1 MIKAVL
7 LDLGETLLTYGKV
20 NVSSAFNEA
29 CHSSYDYL
37 KDAGQPVGSFFGYMM
52 RNLFSIRLHCLISY
66 ITGNDFDSLDLM
78 KKSGKKNGFTLSD
91 AQWEHVSWIWYDAI
105 GRLATVEPDISD
117 TLEKLRAMNLKI
129 GILSN
134 TFVHSSTL
142 INHLKQF
149 NIWQFFDEAVFSYEF
164 KFRKPSKKIFLAA
177 AEKIG
182 IEPQNILF
190 VGDRVLADVK
200 GSMSTGMTA
209 VLKNA
214 YTNYGKTPPKGS
226 YKIENLSELPALIKK
241 LNKIN

>member
-20 NVSSAFNEA
+20 DVLSVFNQA
-29 CHSSYDYL
+29 CRQSYDYL
-37 KDAGQPVGSFFGYMM
+37 KGAGQPVGSFRSYTM
-52 RNLFSIRLHCLISY
+52 RNLFSIRFRCLVSF

-78 KKSGKKNGFTLSD
+78 KKLGQKHGFNLTE

-105 GRLATVEPDISD
+105 GKLAKVEPDISD

-142 INHLKQF
+142 INHLKQL
-149 NIWQFFDEAVFSYEF
+149 NLWHFFDEAVFSYEF
-164 KFRKPSKKIFLAA
+164 RFRKPSKKIFLAT

-190 VGDRVLADVK
+190 VGDRVWADIK
-200 GSMSTGMTA
+200 GSMNAGMTA

-214 YTNYGKTPPKGS
+214 YTNYGKRTPKGS
-226 YKIENLSELPALIKK
+226 YKIENLSELPALIE
-241 LNKIN
+241 KINK